1 MIFAKNKAWK
11 EAVYLFGC
19 KVHGDCTV
27 FAQALWMQETI
38 LVVDDDPIQRR
49 LIEEAL
55 KRIGYRAVTLEGGE
69 EALRFLSTR
78 EAANIALI
86 VLDLVMPDLD
96 GMGVLS
102 RLKEAGVDKPVIV
115 LTAQGGIDTVVSAMR
130 AGAFDFVVKPVS
142 VERLDVS
149 VRNALKVNSLQG
161 EIQRINRRRD
171 GGLSFKDILS
181 RSPSMIRVLE
191 LGKRAAASTIPI
203 LLEGESGVGKELIA
217 RAIQASSE
225 RRSKPFVTVNCG
237 AIPDNLVE
245 SILFGHEKGAFTGA
259 QDKHTGKF
267 MEAHT
272 GTLFLDEVGELP
284 LEAQVKLL
292 RAIQEGEIEPVG
304 ARKTM
309 KVDIRL
315 ISATNR
321 TLVEQVK
328 EGKFREDLYYRISV
342 FPIWIPPLRERLSD
356 VPDLVR
362 HFIQRFSAEE
372 GKRIDGVSDE
382 AMKLLGSYRWPGNVR
397 QLENAVFRAVVL
409 SDRPT
414 LDVSEFPQIA
424 AQVDGFEEAAIRR
437 EAMIEVACEPAISA
451 PSLVGPQAA
460 EIIPAPYAH
469 APMALGARAG
479 QVSMLDDFGEVRSI
493 TDLERDLLR
502 YAITHYRGNMT
513 EVARRVGIGRST
525 LYRRLKELG
534 LAEVE
539 PVGEV
544 L

>member
-1 MIFAKNKAWK
+1 M
-11 EAVYLFGC
+11 VG
-19 KVHGDCTV
+19 VDCSNFV
-27 FAQALWMQETI
+27 QVSLMPETI

-49 LIEEAL
+49 LVEEAL
-55 KRIGYRAVTLEGGE
+55 KRIGYRAITLDGGE
-69 EALRFLSTR
+69 AALRFMASR
-78 EAANIALI
+78 ESADIALI

-96 GMGVLS
+96 GMGVLA
-102 RLKEAGVDKPVIV
+102 RLKQAGIDKPVIV

-181 RSPSMIRVLE
+181 RSPSMVRVLE

-217 RAIQASSE
+217 RAIQGSSD
-225 RRSKPFVTVNCG
+225 RRTKPFVTVNCG

-259 QDKHTGKF
+259 QEKHTGKF

-292 RAIQEGEIEPVG
+292 RAIQEGEVEPVG
-304 ARKTM
+304 GRKTM
-309 KVDIRL
+309 KVDLRL

-328 EGKFREDLYYRISV
+328 DGKFREDLYYRISV
-342 FPIWIPPLRERLSD
+342 FPIWIPPLRERLTD
-356 VPDLVR
+356 IPDLVK
-362 HFIQRFSAEE
+362 HFIARFSSEE
-372 GKRIDGVSDE
+372 GKRIDGVSE
-382 AMKLLGSYRWPGNVR
+382 AAMGLLSTYRWPGNVR

-409 SDRPT
+409 SDRSI

-437 EAMIEVACEPAISA
+437 EPIAAVSSSASAAAPVPGNVVPVDFMPVATHNMVSMP
-451 PSLVGPQAA
+451 P
-460 EIIPAPYAH
+460 
-469 APMALGARAG
+469 PMRGG
-479 QVSMLDDFGEVRSI
+479 QVSMLDEVGEIRSI
-493 TDLERDLLR
+493 TDVERDLLR

-525 LYRRLKELG
+525 LYRRLRELG
-534 LAEVE
+534 LAESVSAAE
-539 PVGEV
+539 
-544 L
+544 